1 MRLGEC
7 ECRETSESFVWAQI
21 GRIRFEFIV
30 LCSHSTQTERETKV
44 MFDIASCVC
53 VCVWE
58 CDRHTLLPANA
69 NSQSVVKLINNIILS
84 CRFSIPIMC
93 VLSLFSDSLA
103 LLVVYIY
110 CIFYSCLLS
119 CPTSD
124 IVLHHNCSRLRIRT
138 IKCRSFDVTYEV
150 ITSISRWYNCTWNN
164 KWNRSLS
171 MHFDRHSPLHTIY
184 PSLPEQFFVRFVRIS
199 INVTSI

>member
-1 MRLGEC
+1 MWVSWNIRIVCMGANRSNTIRVHRTVFAFNANWKRNEGH
-7 ECRETSESFVWAQI
+7 VWHCI
-21 GRIRFEFIV
+21 
-30 LCSHSTQTERETKV
+30 
-44 MFDIASCVC
+44 VC

-58 CDRHTLLPANA
+58 CDRNTLLPANA

-119 CPTSD
+119 CPSSD

-184 PSLPEQFFVRFVRIS
+184 PSLPEQFFVQFGRIS
-199 INVTSI
+199 IKITSI